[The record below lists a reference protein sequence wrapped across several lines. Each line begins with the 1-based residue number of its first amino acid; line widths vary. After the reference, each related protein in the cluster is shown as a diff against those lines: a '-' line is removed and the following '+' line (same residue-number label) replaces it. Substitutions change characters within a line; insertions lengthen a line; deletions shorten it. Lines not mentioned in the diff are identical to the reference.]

1 MLAAGLSRQSSRPI
15 DIYLLDRNKAF
26 GTGVAYATEIDGHLL
41 NVPAASMSAHAEE
54 PAHFLGWLKG
64 KGRQVEDGAFLPRG
78 LYGTYLQE
86 ILGRSADVSTVSADV
101 QRLGLDDGGITL
113 ALSDGRSLG
122 VDQAVLCMGNFP
134 PVSPVDEHIDEHC
147 VDHYVADPW
156 HSGRLSE
163 VEPDDTVVLIGTSL
177 TMVDVVLELVARGH
191 RGRLVAVSR
200 RGLLPAAHRRA
211 QPARSPFTLEH
222 LPNDMANLVH
232 VLRAAAD
239 EEQSRGGDW
248 RTIVDSLRP
257 HMQALWKRLPMAERH
272 RFMRHVRPY
281 WDVHRHRLAPQV
293 AEQLADLQRAGRLE
307 IVAGRVHEITA
318 RGDGVR
324 VRIARRR
331 SAAREV
337 VDGGWVV
344 NCSGPALDYSRIDD
358 PLLVSLFAGG
368 FVRPGPLSL
377 GLDVDDDY
385 RVIDRTG
392 SASARLFAIGP
403 VIRGVLWETTAV
415 PDIRRQCAA
424 LAKTLAAT

>member
-1 MLAAGLSRQSSRPI
+1 MLAAGLSRQSSLPM
-15 DIYLLDRNKAF
+15 DVYLLDRNRAF
-26 GTGVAYATEIDGHLL
+26 GKGVAYATEVDGHLL

-54 PAHFLGWLKG
+54 PAHFVGWLKG

-101 QRLGLDDGGITL
+101 QSLGVDDGGITL

-134 PVSPVDEHIDEHC
+134 PVSPVEEHIDEHC

-156 HSGRLSE
+156 HSGRLFE
-163 VEPDDTVVLIGTSL
+163 VKPDDTVVLIGTSL

-200 RGLLPAAHRRA
+200 RGLLPAAHRKA

-257 HMQALWKRLPMAERH
+257 HTQALWKRLPMAERH

-281 WDVHRHRLAPQV
+281 WDIHRHRLAPQV

-318 RGDGVR
+318 RADGVR

-337 VDGGWVV
+337 VDGGWVI

-368 FVRPGPLSL
+368 FVRPGPLRL

>member
-1 MLAAGLSRQSSRPI
+1 MLAAGLARQSPLPI
-15 DIYLLDRNKAF
+15 DIYLLDRNRAF
-26 GTGVAYATEIDGHLL
+26 GRGIAYATEIDGHLL

-64 KGRQVEDGAFLPRG
+64 KGKHVEDGAFLPRG
-78 LYGTYLQE
+78 LYGAYLQE
-86 ILGRSADVSTVSADV
+86 ILGRSPDVSTVSADV
-101 QRLGLDDGGITL
+101 HSLGLDDAGITL
-113 ALSDGRSLG
+113 ALSDGRSLD
-122 VDQAVLCMGNFP
+122 VDQAVLCVGNFP
-134 PVSPVDEHIDEHC
+134 PESPVDEHINEHC
-147 VDHYVADPW
+147 VDHYIADPW

-163 VEPDDTVVLIGTSL
+163 VKPDDTVVLIGTSL
-177 TMVDVVLELVARGH
+177 TMVDVVLELVAKGH

-200 RGLLPAAHRRA
+200 RGLLPAAHHKA

-257 HMQALWKRLPMAERH
+257 HTQALWKRLPLAERR

-281 WDVHRHRLAPQV
+281 WDIHRHRLAPQV
-293 AEQLADLQRAGRLE
+293 ADQLADLQRAGRLE
-307 IVAGRVHEITA
+307 VVAGRVHEITA
-318 RGDGVR
+318 HGDGVR
-324 VRIARRR
+324 VSIARRR

-368 FVRPGPLSL
+368 YVRPGPLCL

-392 SASARLFAIGP
+392 AASARLFAIGP
-403 VIRGVLWETTAV
+403 VIRGALWETTAV

>member
-1 MLAAGLSRQSSRPI
+1 MLAAGLARQSPLPI
-15 DIYLLDRNKAF
+15 DIYLLDRNRAF
-26 GTGVAYATEIDGHLL
+26 GRGIAYATEIDGHLL

-64 KGRQVEDGAFLPRG
+64 KGKHVEDGAFLPRG
-78 LYGTYLQE
+78 LYGAYLQE
-86 ILGRSADVSTVSADV
+86 ILGRSPDVSTVSADV
-101 QRLGLDDGGITL
+101 HSLGLDDAGITL
-113 ALSDGRSLG
+113 ALSDGRSLD
-122 VDQAVLCMGNFP
+122 VDQAVLCVGNFP
-134 PVSPVDEHIDEHC
+134 PESPVDEHIDEHC
-147 VDHYVADPW
+147 VDHYIADPW

-163 VEPDDTVVLIGTSL
+163 VKPDDTVVLIGTSL
-177 TMVDVVLELVARGH
+177 TMVDVVLELVAKGH

-200 RGLLPAAHRRA
+200 RGLLPAAHHKA

-257 HMQALWKRLPMAERH
+257 HTQALWKRLPLAERR

-281 WDVHRHRLAPQV
+281 WDIHRHRLAPQV
-293 AEQLADLQRAGRLE
+293 ADQLADLQRAGRLE
-307 IVAGRVHEITA
+307 VVAGRVHEITA
-318 RGDGVR
+318 HGDGVR
-324 VRIARRR
+324 VSIARRR

>member
-1 MLAAGLSRQSSRPI
+1 MLAAGLSRQSSRPM
-15 DIYLLDRNKAF
+15 DVYLLDRNRAF
-26 GTGVAYATEIDGHLL
+26 GKGVAYATEVDGHLL

-64 KGRQVEDGAFLPRG
+64 KGRQVEDSAFLPRG

-101 QRLGLDDGGITL
+101 QSLGVDDGGITL

-134 PVSPVDEHIDEHC
+134 PVSPVEEHIDEHC

-163 VEPDDTVVLIGTSL
+163 VKPDDTVVLIGTSL
-177 TMVDVVLELVARGH
+177 TMVDVVLELVAKGH

-200 RGLLPAAHRRA
+200 RGLLPAAHRKA

-257 HMQALWKRLPMAERH
+257 HTQALWKRLPMAERH

-318 RGDGVR
+318 RADGVR

-337 VDGGWVV
+337 VDGGWVI

-368 FVRPGPLSL
+368 FVRPGPLRL

-424 LAKTLAAT
+424 LAKTLAAA